1 MPARDV
7 AAARRR
13 RSPPPSAAPA
23 PRGEGESEGVSGAG
37 SESERDEG
45 SESFEEESEEEDGDS
60 EEEDQMAADDDLDDG
75 LDSGLDEEGG
85 DGYESESDG
94 GSDSDSDGE
103 DAEGKGAAAAGEV
116 GMAAAFHAIM
126 GRAAEKRQRDGA
138 ASAAAP
144 AQIKGPRRLQQL
156 EAEERQDSARRAE
169 GRAARKKR
177 RALGHVPLESCTGPQ
192 EKVLVRVATKGVV
205 RLFNAVAKAQ
215 ELREAAEAR
224 GEKRRDVAK
233 LSRSSFLSEL
243 KKVSSAS
250 DAKTADGS
258 AGLPAAADEPASTGW
273 RVLDD
278 DALDARSMKLKDWD
292 KEQEVELDMEVD
304 TGIDH
309 GSSDDDE
316 E

>member
-1 MPARDV
+1 
-7 AAARRR
+7 
-13 RSPPPSAAPA
+13 
-23 PRGEGESEGVSGAG
+23 
-37 SESERDEG
+37 
-45 SESFEEESEEEDGDS
+45 
-60 EEEDQMAADDDLDDG
+60 MAADDDLDDG

-85 DGYESESDG
+85 DGYESE
-94 GSDSDSDGE
+94 
-103 DAEGKGAAAAGEV
+103 ATGAATATATARTRRERARPPRASGHGGGV
-116 GMAAAFHAIM
+116 PCHHGS
-126 GRAAEKRQRDGA
+126 AAEKRQRDGA
-138 ASAAAP
+138 ASVAAP
-144 AQIKGPRRLQQL
+144 AQIKGTRRLQQL

-169 GRAARKKR
+169 GRGAQKR